1 MQGQSHK
8 RVLRHT
14 FNLIEQYF
22 KGSRATFKGENEK
35 LSYSEG
41 REISLILKF
50 SEMGLFCAKTKK
62 ANITEYLLHT
72 YC

>member
-1 MQGQSHK
+1 MQEQFHK
-8 RVLRHT
+8 RILGHT

-35 LSYSEG
+35 LSYSEWP
-41 REISLILKF
+41 EISLIQKF
-50 SEMGLFCAKTKK
+50 SGMGLFCAKTVK
-62 ANITEYLLHT
+62 ANITKYLLHT